1 MKKRFLL
8 FCIVYFITMICY
20 GQFIPTVG
28 ITNTFNM
35 TSGQSTTFHDPNG
48 PGGAPCTT
56 GTTAS
61 GSYDNCG
68 CFTTTTICAAP
79 GEFFTITFTEFSMW
93 NTTSGWDWMVI
104 YDGPNTASPVI
115 YDNSAGGPDNPEG
128 DCGLGGGTKYFCSTG
143 QCMTFRFWA
152 TSVVNRAGWD
162 ANVSSVPTQCGILP
176 IELETFIGTHKD
188 GVNVIN
194 WVTATE
200 TNNSHFLLYRSR
212 GGEHWEEIAR
222 IEGGGTTNTPS
233 FYEFIDNT
241 YLDGTNYY
249 RLAQVD
255 FDSNSEVFNVISITT
270 KTTKSTPNVKAY
282 NLAGQE
288 VPLDYRGY
296 KILIYK

>member
-1 MKKRFLL
+1 
-8 FCIVYFITMICY
+8 
-20 GQFIPTVG
+20 
-28 ITNTFNM
+28 M

-56 GTTAS
+56 GTIAS

-93 NTTSGWDWMVI
+93 NTTSGWDWMII

-143 QCMTFRFWA
+143 QCMTFQFWA

-162 ANVSSVPTQCGILP
+162 ANVSSVPTSCGVLP
-176 IELETFIGTHKD
+176 VELEFFVGTNKD
-188 GVNVIN
+188 GVNVIS

-200 TNNSHFLLYRSR
+200 LNNDYFIVERSR
-212 GGEHWEEIAR
+212 GGQYWEEIG
-222 IEGGGTTNTPS
+222 IVQGNGTVNTPS
-233 FYEFIDNT
+233 AYQFNDNS
-241 YLDGTNYY
+241 YIDGTNYY
-249 RLAQVD
+249 RLIQRD
-255 FDSNSEVFNVISITT
+255 FNGDESASDIISIDTHILLPEEPTVIYTIDGRVISKQQAEYFVGILFYRY
-270 KTTKSTPNVKAY
+270 KNGYVRPVIKKSK
-282 NLAGQE
+282 
-288 VPLDYRGY
+288 
-296 KILIYK
+296 KK